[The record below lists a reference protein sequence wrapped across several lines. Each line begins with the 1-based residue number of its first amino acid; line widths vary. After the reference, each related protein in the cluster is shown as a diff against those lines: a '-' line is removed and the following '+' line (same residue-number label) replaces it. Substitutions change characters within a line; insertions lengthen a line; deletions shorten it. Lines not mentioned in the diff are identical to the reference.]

1 MIKLL
6 TTTVISLLLSLQ
18 TLAASDYSLQ
28 EKLACAADSM
38 YIYNFPLAMARSAPG
53 QEQEVQYIQSI
64 QLTWY
69 TTILNNLIETE
80 KTIDEAK
87 KIIKAE
93 IDKSTTKIDNI
104 LKDANRKNFNELF
117 ETKVLPIQIECNRKF
132 IEKSE

>member
-1 MIKLL
+1 MK
-6 TTTVISLLLSLQ
+6 
-18 TLAASDYSLQ
+18 
-28 EKLACAADSM
+28 E
-38 YIYNFPLAMARSAPG
+38 R
-53 QEQEVQYIQSI
+53 
-64 QLTWY
+64 
-69 TTILNNLIETE
+69 
-80 KTIDEAK
+80 TIDEAK